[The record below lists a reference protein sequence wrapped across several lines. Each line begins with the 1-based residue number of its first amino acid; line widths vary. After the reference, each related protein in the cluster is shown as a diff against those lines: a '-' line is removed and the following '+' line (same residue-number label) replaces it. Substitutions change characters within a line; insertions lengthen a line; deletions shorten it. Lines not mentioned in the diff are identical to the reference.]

1 MIAEMIHTVM
11 EETPMIAGATNE
23 SSTRMLQTVTS
34 TVPTRLTF
42 LLFSMVFLPLF
53 YFFPKAVP
61 RDTGQPD
68 GFQPLGCCW
77 VMQWM
82 LPPP

>member
-23 SSTRMLQTVTS
+23 SSTRMLHTVNS

-42 LLFSMVFLPLF
+42 LLFSMVFLPLYLF
-53 YFFPKAVP
+53 
-61 RDTGQPD
+61 
-68 GFQPLGCCW
+68 
-77 VMQWM
+77 
-82 LPPP
+82 